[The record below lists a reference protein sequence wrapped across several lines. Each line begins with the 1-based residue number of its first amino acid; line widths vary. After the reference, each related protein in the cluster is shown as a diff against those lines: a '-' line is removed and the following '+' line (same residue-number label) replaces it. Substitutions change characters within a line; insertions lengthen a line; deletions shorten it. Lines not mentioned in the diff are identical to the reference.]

1 MKKLITL
8 SLSVLFFSVVQAQE
22 NPISN
27 STLTTCG
34 GFLVDTG
41 LSAGDYGNNENFT
54 MTVCAEAPETII
66 NLYFN
71 LFQLGTGDSMT
82 IYDGDDTS
90 APLIGMFEEDDLQTT
105 DVTSTGISGCLTIVW
120 VTHASDI
127 GNFTAETTCGLPCER
142 PVVAVDVASDNPWRI
157 CVDEEISLDG
167 SPTTFADGTALES
180 FTWDFGDNTTNT
192 TDWPIVTHSFSA
204 PGAYL
209 VQLYV
214 TDDNECSNGNLID
227 VLVEVSTT
235 PDFSETTEDLLLC
248 LGQEL
253 ELNGAVTPV
262 EWSASPSSNFG
273 GALFIPDDQTQCFGS
288 EIIVSGFSAGQ
299 EVTQVSDL
307 VDFFINF
314 EHSFMGDLTITFL
327 CPSGQSIIAH
337 AQGGGGTFLGEPVD
351 NDGTPDIEGVGY
363 DYYWA
368 PDATLGTWDDESGGT
383 LASDIYSTVGDWD
396 DLIGCPLNGIWSI
409 EICDS
414 WGSDNGFI
422 FDWAVTFDPSL
433 YPEDLS
439 FTPSIGADCDS
450 TFWSSNNGPLSTSSV
465 FGN

>member
-54 MTVCAEAPETII
+54 MTVCAEAPETIL

-90 APLIGMFEEDDLQTT
+90 APLIGVFEEDDLQTT

-120 VTHASDI
+120 VTDGSDI

-253 ELNGAVTPV
+253 ELNGAVSPV

-314 EHSFMGDLTITFL
+314 EHSFMGDLTITGL
-327 CPSGQSIIAH
+327 QTLHWEP
-337 AQGGGGTFLGEPVD
+337 GTMNLVE
-351 NDGTPDIEGVGY
+351 
-363 DYYWA
+363 
-368 PDATLGTWDDESGGT
+368 L
-383 LASDIYSTVGDWD
+383 
-396 DLIGCPLNGIWSI
+396 
-409 EICDS
+409 
-414 WGSDNGFI
+414 
-422 FDWAVTFDPSL
+422 
-433 YPEDLS
+433 
-439 FTPSIGADCDS
+439 
-450 TFWSSNNGPLSTSSV
+450 
-465 FGN
+465 